1 MWQSSVKVGPA
12 FARIYFTNKFL
23 KIHFK
28 YPADTLY
35 L

>member
-1 MWQSSVKVGPA
+1 MWQSSVKVGLT
-12 FARIYFTNKFL
+12 FAHINFTSMLL